1 MQLLA
6 IQLVVILK
14 FAFGPKK
21 VTRPF
26 KKRAHVQRNIRCLI
40 ANRNRTI
47 NGKEIFFKPF
57 KANDILFSIVHLC
70 VKSVTGV
77 IIWKMQTLFA
87 DFPIQYKNKINDS
100 HVRNNNNFSV
110 TWISSLPNR
119 RFLWG
124 ETKLLRWWLMGF
136 K

>member
-1 MQLLA
+1 MISSFLSF
-6 IQLVVILK
+6 I
-14 FAFGPKK
+14 
-21 VTRPF
+21 
-26 KKRAHVQRNIRCLI
+26 
-40 ANRNRTI
+40 
-47 NGKEIFFKPF
+47 
-57 KANDILFSIVHLC
+57 LC

-124 ETKLLRWWLMGF
+124 RDETSALVANGPNGF
-136 K
+136 QVTQDQEIQMSYP